1 MKDILI
7 PFAIVFAGL
16 IAMVIYVLALA
27 VSNLSKQLTKVNE
40 KLLIMIGAREG
51 DGVAR
56 ALVASSKEPV
66 KPLRGLSKGD
76 KVKDEP
82 PKGVTVTMGVK

>member
-40 KLLIMIGAREG
+40 KLLIMIGAKEG

-56 ALVASSKEPV
+56 ALVAHSKQP
-66 KPLRGLSKGD
+66 SKSLEGIS
-76 KVKDEP
+76 KKDEKKKEN
-82 PKGVTVTMGVK
+82 PKGITVTMGAN